1 MPTSRGHLKLKKKKT
16 LEEDREEEEEEAEA
30 LNSHLTGAKG
40 WRTTIETGSFGLIF
54 KMNSISFF

>member
-1 MPTSRGHLKLKKKKT
+1 
-16 LEEDREEEEEEAEA
+16 LEEDREEEAEA

-54 KMNSISFF
+54 KNEFNFFLFNVSMLKQASRKL